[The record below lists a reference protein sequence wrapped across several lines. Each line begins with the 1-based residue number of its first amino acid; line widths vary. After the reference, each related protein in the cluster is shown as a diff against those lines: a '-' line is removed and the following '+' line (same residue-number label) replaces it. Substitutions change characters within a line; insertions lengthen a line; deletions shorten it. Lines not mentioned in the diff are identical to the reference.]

1 MLGEKGIWSC
11 CSAGGIIII
20 IGQSNIRTMASTV
33 LVKRLQLCA
42 VTAASTAVAETYG
55 RNFSEK

>member
-1 MLGEKGIWSC
+1 
-11 CSAGGIIII
+11 
-20 IGQSNIRTMASTV
+20 V

-55 RNFSEK
+55 RNFSEKWKLLDEFPSDLNANTM